1 MKTYIDYYAAVHWM
15 NNSLILMN
23 NIHEIDPNFEEPINE
38 DEEGNPREYFQY
50 FLTSM
55 SDNDTKFMRKFFPK
69 VRLAKSNVLDCWVL
83 CVDHYGTSWDY
94 VWTECREI
102 MMPNKW
108 NEKNR
113 GTIKIDRSYVAHYM
127 KTE

>member
-1 MKTYIDYYAAVHWM
+1 MKTYIDYYSAVHWM

-23 NIHEIDPNFEEPINE
+23 NIHEIDPDFEEPINE
-38 DEEGNPREYFQY
+38 DEDENPREYFQY

-55 SDNDTKFMRKFFPK
+55 SDEDVEFMHKFFPDVK
-69 VRLAKSNVLDCWVL
+69 LAKSSALDCWVL

-102 MMPNKW
+102 MTPDNW

-113 GTIKIDRSYVAHYM
+113 GNIKIDRSYVAHYM

>member
-1 MKTYIDYYAAVHWM
+1 MKTYIDYYTAVHWN

-23 NIHEIDPNFEEPINE
+23 NIHEIDPEFEEPMNE
-38 DEEGNPREYFQY
+38 DEEGNPRDYFQY

-55 SDNDTKFMRKFFPK
+55 SDEDAKFTRKFFPDVK
-69 VRLAKSNVLDCWVL
+69 LAKSNVLDCWVL

-102 MMPNKW
+102 MQPNEWDEKGHGKIEMDRKW
-108 NEKNR
+108 TARFLKV
-113 GTIKIDRSYVAHYM
+113 D
-127 KTE
+127 